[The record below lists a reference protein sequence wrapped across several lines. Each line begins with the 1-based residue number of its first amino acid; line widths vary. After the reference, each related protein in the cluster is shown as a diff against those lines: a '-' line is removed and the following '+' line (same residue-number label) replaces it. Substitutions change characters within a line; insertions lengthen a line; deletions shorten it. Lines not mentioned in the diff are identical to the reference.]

1 LAIFAGTLDCSPAWG
16 TIGDMHVELSITA
29 EKQLA
34 KMPEHIVK
42 KFALRVD
49 LVSVQGLAGA
59 RAIPGYQDH
68 ILKGEWKGYRAIRLS
83 AAYRAIYQERQ
94 AGTIQRVY
102 VEEVNKHD
110 Y

>member
-1 LAIFAGTLDCSPAWG
+1 V
-16 TIGDMHVELSITA
+16 HVELSSKA

-34 KMPEHIVK
+34 KMPVSIVK

-49 LVSVQGLAGA
+49 LVSLDGLATA
-59 RAIPGYQDH
+59 RAIPGFRDH
-68 ILKGEWKGYRAIRLS
+68 ILKGEWKGRREIRLS
-83 AAYRAIYQERQ
+83 NAYRAIYQERQ
-94 AGTIQRVY
+94 SGAIQLVY